1 MRTVQKTICGVE
13 YTAVWRGMAYA
24 KEALARCRIGGGNVV
39 SDYKL
44 AEIVF
49 GEIIIRPQTGMD
61 DFADLAE
68 FYEVL
73 DFGAA
78 VLLGTYW
85 DKPKAALKR
94 DVEEDWSL
102 WRLVC
107 NDLSSF
113 RYEEVFY
120 EMTPEE
126 IAKANIALDL
136 AVEQINRRIKT
147 RVR

>member
-1 MRTVQKTICGVE
+1 MRTVQKTIRGVE
-13 YTAVWRGMAYA
+13 YTAAWRGMAYA

-49 GEIIIRPQTGMD
+49 AEIIISPQISMD
-61 DFADLAE
+61 DFVDLAE

-85 DKPKAALKR
+85 DKSKAALKR

-113 RYEEVFY
+113 VYKEVFY

-136 AVEQINRRIKT
+136 AIEQINKRGKSRA
-147 RVR
+147 R